1 MRKLSTTTV
10 QKRSWYILSAL
21 VENKPGVLFRVTN
34 LFRARSF
41 NIESITVGST
51 EQQDLSRMTIT
62 TNSDEKTL
70 DQLVKQLR
78 KLIDVIE
85 VKVLETDK
93 AVYREL
99 ALIKIKA
106 IDPTTRSEIVNYST
120 IFRGNILDI
129 GKETITVE
137 ITGTPDKLDAFK
149 NLVEHYGIAQLSRTG
164 SFSSSKRG
172 CRYLSISKESS
183 HNGESIKIF
192 DTTLRDGEQTPGVT
206 ITSDQKIQ
214 NRDQT

>member
-1 MRKLSTTTV
+1 MSTASGA
-10 QKRSWYILSAL
+10 QNSWYIVTAL

-78 KLIDVIE
+78 KLIDVVE
-85 VKVLETDK
+85 VKVLDTEKT
-93 AVYREL
+93 VYREL
-99 ALIKIKA
+99 ALIKMKA
-106 IDPTTRSEIVNYST
+106 VDPTTRSEIINYST

-137 ITGTPDKLDAFK
+137 ITGTPDKIDAFK
-149 NLVEHYGIAQLSRTG
+149 SLVDHYGITQLARTG
-164 SFSSSKRG
+164 VSALPRG
-172 CRYLSISKESS
+172 VEM
-183 HNGESIKIF
+183 
-192 DTTLRDGEQTPGVT
+192 
-206 ITSDQKIQ
+206 
-214 NRDQT
+214 